1 MSAAT
6 ARNNPMPM
14 GTAMALPYSRK
25 AWIAWRQLPVAP
37 QTYSGTSATKH
48 AHASTV

>member
-6 ARNNPMPM
+6 ANSSPMPM
-14 GTAMALPYSRK
+14 GTAMALPYSRS
-25 AWIAWRQLPVAP
+25 AWTACRQLPVAP
-37 QTYSGTSATKH
+37 QTYSGTSATSA